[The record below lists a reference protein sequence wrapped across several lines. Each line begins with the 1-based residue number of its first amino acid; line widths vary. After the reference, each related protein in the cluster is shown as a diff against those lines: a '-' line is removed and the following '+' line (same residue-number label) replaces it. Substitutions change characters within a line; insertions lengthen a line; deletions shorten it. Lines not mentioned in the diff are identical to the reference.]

1 MTEGLSIKK
10 GFLHVWSRA
19 RTLLPS
25 WTVAVL
31 AGAISG
37 VVVWGLLGTFI
48 IDVDP
53 LEAEVRVIPSLQSK
67 TVVELPPLGSV
78 EADTHWVPLRFSVR
92 PVGVAFTQLEQYIS
106 SRPSAEEVTQRLSEA
121 IRSWIPEFFLW
132 TALLGSL
139 GGLVAAAFL
148 RSRMR
153 EAAVAVLAGAL
164 LPVLLLAGTVFTYR
178 ADAFREP
185 VITGSLTAAPQ
196 FAGSLEKASRQFD
209 VFRRQLEVMGA
220 TAFRLFRFLEDQSE
234 IPSDAVR
241 VLHLGDIHLNPVGY
255 DLATSIADAFQVNLV
270 MDSGDTTLEGS
281 EIELPFVRN
290 AERFSVPY
298 VWVRGNH
305 DSDAVGAELAT
316 VSNARVLA
324 GETTTI
330 AGLTIF
336 GMGDPITPEMTRTL
350 PIAEQ
355 TEIRQ
360 RFAGTVDEVFG
371 GLTIT
376 PDIALVHDRS
386 IASGLTGRVPFVLS
400 GHAHC
405 TRWISRDGT
414 LLLTVGS
421 GGGGSYLRG
430 IAPDLTAPGG
440 DQPYEFQVLYLLT
453 DPTRLVA
460 IDRIRAEDGGTR
472 LTLNRRR
479 FEDVDESSE
488 LLFSSCPRGG

>member
-1 MTEGLSIKK
+1 MTEDHSLIKR
-10 GFLHVWSRA
+10 LLRVWSRA

-25 WTVAVL
+25 WAVAVI

-37 VVVWGLLGTFI
+37 LVIWGLLGTFI
-48 IDVDP
+48 IDLDP
-53 LEAEVRVIPSLQSK
+53 LEAEVRVMPSLQSK

-106 SRPSAEEVTQRLSEA
+106 SRPTAEEVTQRLSEA
-121 IRSWIPEFFLW
+121 IRSWIPELFFW
-132 TALLGSL
+132 TALLGAL

-148 RSRMR
+148 RSRTR
-153 EAAVAVLAGAL
+153 EAALAVLAGAL
-164 LPVLLLAGTVFTYR
+164 LPVLLLAGTVLTYR
-178 ADAFREP
+178 AEAFREP

-220 TAFRLFRFLEDQSE
+220 TAFRLYRFLEDQSE

-241 VLHLGDIHLNPVGY
+241 VLHLADIHLNPVGY

-270 MDSGDTTLEGS
+270 LDSGDTTLEGS
-281 EIELPFVRN
+281 EIELPFMRN

-316 VSNARVLA
+316 VSNATVLA

-336 GMGDPITPEMTRTL
+336 GIGDPITPEMTRNL
-350 PIAEQ
+350 PMPEQ

-360 RFAGTVDEVFG
+360 RFAATVEEIFE
-371 GLTIT
+371 GLTET

-421 GGGGSYLRG
+421 GGAGSYLKG
-430 IAPDLTAPGG
+430 IAPDVTAPGG

-479 FEDVDESSE
+479 FEDGEESSE